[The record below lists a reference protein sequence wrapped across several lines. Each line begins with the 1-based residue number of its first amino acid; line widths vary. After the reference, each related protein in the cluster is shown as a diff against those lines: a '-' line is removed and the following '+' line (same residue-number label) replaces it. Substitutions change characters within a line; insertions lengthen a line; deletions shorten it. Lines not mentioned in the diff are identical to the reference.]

1 MVVGVEIEFS
11 QVPNENDI
19 QSMKMAAEKL
29 AKDPNRIEIRKSDD
43 SPNKATV
50 IFRMKNAAQ
59 YKAVDLVAYRFKCEL
74 PDYIDMAIWFR
85 QEKAYY
91 LETAKSSPN

>member
-1 MVVGVEIEFS
+1 MVTGVEIEFS
-11 QVPNENDI
+11 QKPNENEM

-29 AKDPNRIEIRKSDD
+29 AKDPIRIEIRKSDD

-59 YKAVDLVAYRFKCEL
+59 YKVVDMVAHTFKYAL
-74 PDYIDMAIWFR
+74 PDYRDMVIWFR
-85 QEKAYY
+85 QEKSYD
-91 LETAKSSPN
+91 LQKCKGGLN